1 MTQTLNAFFKKAIN
15 SYYRHRAANETIK
28 ELSKLSNRELN
39 DIGLAR
45 GDIWYMAHEDATR
58 RFPEVEIK
66 PAAMSNPNLRG
77 FV

>member
-1 MTQTLNAFFKKAIN
+1 MLRTFLLTQIAN
-15 SYYRHRAANETIK
+15 YRRWRAAQETIK

-45 GDIWYMAHEDATR
+45 GDIWFVAHQDAADR
-58 RFPEVEIK
+58 H
-66 PAAMSNPNLRG
+66 PAVTATPTDRVFANPNLRG